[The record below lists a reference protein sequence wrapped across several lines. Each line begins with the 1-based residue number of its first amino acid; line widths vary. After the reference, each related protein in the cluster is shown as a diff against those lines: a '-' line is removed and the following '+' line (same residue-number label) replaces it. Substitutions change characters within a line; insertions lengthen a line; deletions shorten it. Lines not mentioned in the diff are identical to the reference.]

1 MSKEERKYIMEIKT
15 NLPEIFEEFNDA
27 RREGFLTVKEFKE
40 QGQPVIGA
48 YCTYI
53 PEELV
58 IAVGATMIGLC
69 STTEE
74 SIDDAEEDLPRNL
87 CPLIKSSYGMAKM
100 DKCPYFHFADLV
112 VGETTCDGKT
122 KMYEYMT
129 EFKHLYLMEVPR
141 SRKLEQ
147 SQNMW
152 YEEVVRFKEYLEEY
166 FQTEISGEKLNEAID
181 LMNRYRTAKRNFYRT
196 GALSPS
202 VLTGKE
208 IFGVCF
214 GTGFTFDKEETI
226 KNLNLLTEEAYARYE
241 AGNTLVDKP
250 RILITGCPMG
260 GVTEKIIDAIEA
272 NGGRVV
278 AYENCTVSK
287 SVEELVNIEEPDQI
301 KALADKYLNVG
312 CACAS
317 SNDTRVQLID
327 EMVDD
332 FQVDGVIDMVL
343 QNCVPF
349 MVESLRIKRFCQ
361 EEKNVPYM
369 YLETDYTESD
379 IGQLNTR
386 VAAFIEMLEG

>member
-1 MSKEERKYIMEIKT
+1 MKVKT
-15 NLPEIFEEFNDA
+15 ELPNIFQEFNDA
-27 RREGFLTVKEFKE
+27 RREGFLKIKEFKE
-40 QGQPVIGA
+40 EGYPVVGA

-53 PEELV
+53 PEEFV

-100 DKCPYFHFADLV
+100 DKCPYFHFSDLV
-112 VGETTCDGKT
+112 VAETTCDGKT

-129 EFKHLYLMEVPR
+129 EFKKLYLMEVPR
-141 SRKLEQ
+141 FRHQEQ
-147 SQNMW
+147 SKLLW
-152 YEEVVRFKEYLEEY
+152 YQELIRFKEFLEDY
-166 FQTEISGEKLNEAID
+166 FQKEISDSALDDAID
-181 LMNRYRTAKRNFYRT
+181 LMNRFRTAKRNFYRL
-196 GALSPS
+196 GSLSPS
-202 VLTGKE
+202 VLSGHD
-208 IFGVCF
+208 IFRVCY
-214 GTGFTFDKEETI
+214 GSGFTFNKEETI
-226 KNLNLLTEEAYARYE
+226 KNFELLTEEALVRYE
-241 AGNTLVDKP
+241 VGDTLEARP

-260 GVTEKIIDAIEA
+260 GVTEKIIDAIEN

-278 AYENCTVSK
+278 AYENCSVSK
-287 SVEELVNIEEPDQI
+287 SVEQLVDEDEPDKV
-301 KALADKYLNVG
+301 KALADKYLNIG

-317 SNDTRVQLID
+317 SNDIRIDLID
-327 EMVDD
+327 EMIDD
-332 FQVDGVIDMVL
+332 YQVDGVIDMVL

-361 EEKNVPYM
+361 DKREIPYM
-369 YLETDYTESD
+369 YLETDYSQSD

>member
-1 MSKEERKYIMEIKT
+1 MKVKT
-15 NLPEIFEEFNDA
+15 ELPNIFQEFNDA
-27 RREGFLTVKEFKE
+27 RREGFLKIKEFKE
-40 QGQPVIGA
+40 EGHPVVGA

-53 PEELV
+53 PEEFV

-100 DKCPYFHFADLV
+100 DKCPYFHFSDLV
-112 VGETTCDGKT
+112 VAETTCDGKT

-129 EFKHLYLMEVPR
+129 EFKKLYLMEVPR
-141 SRKLEQ
+141 FRHQEQ
-147 SQNMW
+147 SRILW
-152 YEEVVRFKEYLEEY
+152 YQELIRFKEYLEDY
-166 FQTEISGEKLNEAID
+166 FQKEISDRALDDAID
-181 LMNRYRTAKRNFYRT
+181 LMNRFRTAKRNFYRLGT
-196 GALSPS
+196 LSPS
-202 VLTGKE
+202 VLSGHD
-208 IFGVCF
+208 IFSVCY
-214 GTGFTFDKEETI
+214 GSGFTFNKEETI
-226 KNLNLLTEEAYARYE
+226 KNFVLLTEEALARYE
-241 AGNTLVDKP
+241 VGDTLEARP

-260 GVTEKIIDAIEA
+260 GVTEKIIDAIEN

-278 AYENCTVSK
+278 AYENCSVSK
-287 SVEELVNIEEPDQI
+287 SVEQLVDEDEPDKV
-301 KALADKYLNVG
+301 KALADKYLNIG

-317 SNDTRVQLID
+317 SNDTRIDLID
-327 EMVDD
+327 EMIDD
-332 FQVDGVIDMVL
+332 YQVDGVIDMVL

-361 EEKNVPYM
+361 DKREIPYM
-369 YLETDYTESD
+369 YLETDYSQSD